1 MASKAESHCHIQ
13 QKQEVSFKQWKLRA
27 SNLFPGYIPAVLYY
41 LMLLI
46 PVDRM
51 DRVSEGASAL
61 SEFAF
66 SLQLA
71 RIGPDGERGK
81 AKQAQHAARRC
92 WPLQRNPFIALM
104 SVKMPDGRY
113 TQKQA
118 CSPKVPLCGFVLL
131 PPWLSALRAER
142 LV

>member
-27 SNLFPGYIPAVLYY
+27 SNLFPGYIPAVLCY

-71 RIGPDGERGK
+71 RIGPDGGREGERGRE
-81 AKQAQHAARRC
+81 AQHAVL
-92 WPLQRNPFIALM
+92 LQRNPFIALM
-104 SVKMPDGRY
+104 SVKMPDGRPIN
-113 TQKQA
+113 TN
-118 CSPKVPLCGFVLL
+118 
-131 PPWLSALRAER
+131 E
-142 LV
+142 